1 MEEKPPLTEPQ
12 LGEAVIVPLVK
23 AYRQKITSRRA
34 QNKIMKGQEGVTVL
48 RERERK
54 REKKRKPTCLQNPQG
69 FSHE

>member
-23 AYRQKITSRRA
+23 AYGQKITSRRA
-34 QNKIMKGQEGVTVL
+34 QNKIMKGQEGVTVV

-54 REKKRKPTCLQNPQG
+54 REKKGNLPA
-69 FSHE
+69 